1 MTEQKHSFFS
11 ARVLRHV
18 IFSAFLE
25 FGPVLAFLAS
35 TEYMNI
41 YESTVL
47 LMVTTI
53 ISTFVTYRLQRRV
66 PFLALY
72 IALITTAFGYLT
84 ISSHDVKFIQMR
96 DTLYDMTCAL
106 TLVIGMIFQKPFLK
120 YAFEEVF
127 PLTSRAWN
135 RLTHLWIG
143 YFLITAIA
151 NEVVRNFYS
160 FSDWLLFKGI
170 VIALTSLFGLVAL
183 YLSFELKDDI
193 HPNPIFKK

>member
-1 MTEQKHSFFS
+1 MVEPKHPFFTPKI
-11 ARVLRHV
+11 LRHV
-18 IFSAFLE
+18 IVSAFLE

-35 TEYMNI
+35 TGYLDI
-41 YESTVL
+41 YQSTVL

-53 ISTFVTYRLQRRV
+53 ISTFVTYRVQKRV

-72 IALITTAFGYLT
+72 IALITIVSGYLA
-84 ISSHDVKFIQMR
+84 IYSHEIKFIQMR

-127 PLTSRAWN
+127 PLTNRAWN

-143 YFLITAIA
+143 YFLLTAIA
-151 NEVVRNFYS
+151 NEVVRTFMS
-160 FSDWLLFKGI
+160 FSDWLVFKGV
-170 VIALTSLFGLVAL
+170 VIAVTCIFGLFAL
-183 YLSFELKDDI
+183 YVSFELKDEK
-193 HPNPIFKK
+193 PS

>member
-1 MTEQKHSFFS
+1 MLEQKHSFFS
-11 ARVLRHV
+11 PRILRHI

-35 TEYMNI
+35 TEYLNI
-41 YESTVL
+41 YQSTVL
-47 LMVTTI
+47 LMIATI
-53 ISTFVTYRLQRRV
+53 ISTFVTYRVQKRI

-72 IALITTAFGYLT
+72 IALITTVFGYLT
-84 ISSHDVKFIQMR
+84 IYSHDVKFIQMR

-106 TLVIGMIFQKPFLK
+106 TLVVGMIFQKPFLK

-127 PLTSRAWN
+127 PLTNRSWN

-151 NEVVRNFYS
+151 NEIVRNFMD
-160 FSDWLLFKGI
+160 FSDWLVFKGA
-170 VIALTSLFGLVAL
+170 VIAITSVFGLFAL
-183 YLSFELKDDI
+183 YVSFELKDDV
-193 HPNPIFKK
+193 PS

>member
-1 MTEQKHSFFS
+1 MVEQKHSFFS
-11 ARVLRHV
+11 TRILRHI

-35 TEYMNI
+35 VEYLNI

-47 LMVTTI
+47 LIVTTI
-53 ISTFVTYRLQRRV
+53 LSTFVTYRVQKRV

-72 IALITTAFGYLT
+72 IALITTVFGYLT
-84 ISSHDVKFIQMR
+84 IYSHDVKFIQMR

-106 TLVIGMIFQKPFLK
+106 TLVVGMIFQKPFLK

-127 PLTSRAWN
+127 PLTNKAWN

-143 YFLITAIA
+143 YFLTTAIG
-151 NEVVRNFYS
+151 NEIIRNFFS
-160 FSDWLLFKGI
+160 FADWLIFKGAVI
-170 VIALTSLFGLVAL
+170 VVTILFGLFAL
-183 YLSFELKDDI
+183 YISFELKDEV
-193 HPNPIFKK
+193 PS

>member
-1 MTEQKHSFFS
+1 MAEQKHSFFS
-11 ARVLRHV
+11 PRILRHI

-35 TEYMNI
+35 TEYMDI
-41 YESTVL
+41 YQSTVL

-53 ISTFVTYRLQRRV
+53 ISTFVTYRVQKRI

-72 IALITTAFGYLT
+72 IALITTVFGYLT
-84 ISSHDVKFIQMR
+84 IHSHDLRFIQMR

-106 TLVIGMIFQKPFLK
+106 TLVVGMIFQKPFLK

-127 PLTSRAWN
+127 PLTNRAWN

-143 YFLITAIA
+143 YFLTIAIA
-151 NEVVRNFYS
+151 NEVVRNFLD
-160 FSDWLLFKGI
+160 FSDWLVFKGV
-170 VIALTSLFGLVAL
+170 VIAITSVFGLFAL
-183 YLSFELKDDI
+183 YVSFELKDDV
-193 HPNPIFKK
+193 PS

>member
-1 MTEQKHSFFS
+1 MLEQKHSFFS
-11 ARVLRHV
+11 PRILRHI

-35 TEYMNI
+35 TEYLNI
-41 YESTVL
+41 YQSTVL

-53 ISTFVTYRLQRRV
+53 ISTFVTYRVQKRI

-72 IALITTAFGYLT
+72 IALITTVFGYLT
-84 ISSHDVKFIQMR
+84 IYSHDVKFIQMR

-106 TLVIGMIFQKPFLK
+106 TLVVGMIFQKPFLK

-127 PLTSRAWN
+127 PLTNRAWN

-143 YFLITAIA
+143 YFLIIAIA
-151 NEVVRNFYS
+151 NEVVRNFMD
-160 FSDWLLFKGI
+160 FSDWLVFKGV
-170 VIALTSLFGLVAL
+170 VIAITSVFGLFAL
-183 YLSFELKDDI
+183 YVSFELKDDV
-193 HPNPIFKK
+193 PS